1 MVKPNESA
9 KQSHI
14 EAAVALARLLQERA
28 TALQTAAER
37 RQQAELDRMLQTPA
51 DKITLV
57 QLTDQAF
64 RCHSAA
70 RTAEH
75 LTHILDVQGVPRF
88 FSPMERTLLR
98 GFQTFGGWLPGVSVP
113 LVKDQMQQETANVVL
128 PAESEVLTQ
137 HLAARAKDRV
147 RMNLNFLGDAVMGE
161 EESAHR
167 LQKYLEALQ
176 LPEVE
181 VISVKISTLYSQ
193 ISALAR
199 EHTLRVI
206 CDRLELL
213 YRQAARLQFVRPDGI
228 RVPKFVY
235 LDMEEYRDLQ
245 LTAQAFMRTL
255 DRPGLKN
262 ISGGIALQAY
272 VPDSAQVQ
280 RQINDWAKRRVAN
293 GGAAV
298 TIRLV
303 KGANMEAERVEAS
316 VRDWPQAPFKIK
328 AETDANYK
336 RMLHEAM
343 RSENL
348 AAVRVGVAS
357 HNLFDL
363 AYGVVLADECGAGS
377 RVQFEMLEG
386 MANHQRRALLEH
398 TQNLLLYAPACRKEE
413 FLNAIG
419 YLIRR
424 LDENTGPDNFLRH
437 AFKLKV
443 GSPDWENLARGFCES
458 FTLQIADAPRRTQN
472 RLTEQFDAPSV
483 EMKWT
488 ELSNE
493 PDTDWSLP
501 QNSKWAEQIVVRTQ
515 PRMSEIPLVIG
526 SEEIRNAKSEIRN
539 GQCLDPS
546 RPGVVLCKFA
556 QATEAD
562 MDRAVACAKADP
574 AGWRT
579 MSVDARNEILG
590 RVAQEI
596 RRARGDL
603 MWVAMANG
611 GKTLAES
618 DPEVSEAVDFLEFY
632 RSTARYFFELPGMK
646 ANPRGVVAV
655 IPPWNFPIAIPCGGI
670 AAALAAGNTVI
681 LKPASDTVLIAWEL
695 CQCFWRAGVPKT
707 ALQFAPGPGSTAGQ
721 RLVTHADV
729 DAIILT
735 GGTSTAVRMLQARP
749 DVRLFAETGGKNAT
763 IVTAL
768 SDRELAIKHI
778 VHSAFSHN
786 GQKCSAT
793 SLLLLE
799 GEVYDDPKFK
809 AQLCDAVK
817 SIAVGSAWELPSR
830 MSPLIRPPG
839 DDLENAIKT
848 LEPGE
853 SWAVVPRPLGNNP
866 NLWSPGVKYGVRPG
880 SYTHFTEFF
889 GPVLGAM
896 RFERLDEAIAL
907 VNATGYGLTSGLHS
921 LDDREHAQWKAGIH
935 AGNLYIN
942 RGTVGA
948 IVLRQPFGGVGRS
961 SFGPGMKAGGPN
973 YVAQFMKFE
982 ETDAGKPADEPL
994 KNPQLE
1000 LLREAIADESFAT
1013 EVSLTP
1019 EKEIRV
1025 SAGRLQRALR
1035 SYDHWW
1041 SEEFSREHDHLRLLG
1056 QDNIRRYRPFSEVR
1070 VRVTERDSLFEVF
1083 ARVAAAR
1090 ATGARVLVS
1099 SAPANAKPDPVVDL
1113 LDACTHDWAAAIEFV
1128 AETDEQL
1135 ATRIRTMPAHTDE
1148 RIRFA
1153 APDRVPA
1160 MLREAATESGV
1171 WLADEPVLAEG
1182 RVELLWYLREQ
1193 SVSYDYH
1200 RYGNLGTRASEARHE
1215 PQ

>member
-1 MVKPNESA
+1 
-9 KQSHI
+9 
-14 EAAVALARLLQERA
+14 
-28 TALQTAAER
+28 
-37 RQQAELDRMLQTPA
+37 
-51 DKITLV
+51 
-57 QLTDQAF
+57 
-64 RCHSAA
+64 
-70 RTAEH
+70 
-75 LTHILDVQGVPRF
+75 
-88 FSPMERTLLR
+88 MERTLLR

-137 HLAARAKDRV
+137 HLAARAKDGV

-213 YRQAARLQFVRPDGI
+213 YRQAARLHFTRPDGT

-262 ISGGIALQAY
+262 ITGGIALQAY

-280 RQINDWAKRRVAN
+280 RQINDWAKRRVAA
-293 GGAAV
+293 GGAPI

-316 VRDWPQAPFKIK
+316 IRDWPQSPFKVK

-343 RSENL
+343 KSENL

-363 AYGVVLADECGAGS
+363 AYGVVLATEAGAGN

-443 GSPDWENLARGFCES
+443 GSPDWENLARGFRTS
-458 FTLQIADAPRRTQN
+458 FALQIADAPRRTQN
-472 RLTEQFDAPSV
+472 RQTEHFAGAQSLP

-488 ELSNE
+488 HFVNE

-501 QNSKWAEQIVVRTQ
+501 ENSAWAEQLVAQTEPGIT
-515 PRMSEIPLVIG
+515 EIPLVIG
-526 SEEIRNAKSEIRN
+526 GAEIQNPKSAIQN
-539 GQCLDPS
+539 GVCLDPS
-546 RPGVVLCKFA
+546 RPGVVLCKFV
-556 QATEAD
+556 QATEAEID
-562 MDRAVACAKADP
+562 QAVACAKADP

-579 MSVDARNEILG
+579 MSVGARNEILG

-596 RRARGDL
+596 RRARGNL
-603 MWVAMANG
+603 MWAAMANG
-611 GKTLAES
+611 GKTLSES

-632 RSTARYFFELPGMK
+632 RSNARYYFELPGMK
-646 ANPRGVVAV
+646 ASPRGVVAV

-707 ALQFAPGPGSTAGQ
+707 ALQFAPGPGSTSGQ
-721 RLVTHADV
+721 RLVTHPDV
-729 DAIILT
+729 HAIILT
-735 GGTSTAVRMLQARP
+735 GGTSTAVRMLKARP

-763 IVTAL
+763 VVTAL

-793 SLLLLE
+793 SVLLLE
-799 GEVYDDPKFK
+799 AEVYDDPKFK

-839 DDLENAIKT
+839 DDLENGLKT
-848 LEPGE
+848 LESGE
-853 SWAVVPRPLGNNP
+853 TWAVVPRPIGNNP

-880 SYTHFTEFF
+880 SYTHLTEFF
-889 GPVLGAM
+889 GPVLGVM

-921 LDDREHAQWKAGIH
+921 LDEREHAQWKAGVH
-935 AGNLYIN
+935 AGNLYLN

-982 ETDAGKPADEPL
+982 ETSMTDPASHPL
-994 KNPQLE
+994 TNPHLE
-1000 LLREAIADESFAT
+1000 LLRRELSDESFAQSASQT
-1013 EVSLTP
+1013 N
-1019 EKEIRV
+1019 EKDLAKTSR
-1025 SAGRLQRALR
+1025 RLRQALE
-1035 SYDHWW
+1035 SYDRWW
-1041 SEEFSREHDHLRLLG
+1041 IVEFSREHDHLRLLG
-1056 QDNIRRYRPFSEVR
+1056 QDNVRRYRPFGEVR
-1070 VRVTERDSLFEVF
+1070 VRVTEGDTLFEVF

-1090 ATGARVLVS
+1090 ATGARVIVS
-1099 SAPANAKPDPVVDL
+1099 SLPANGKRNPTVDL

-1128 AETDEQL
+1128 EETDEQL
-1135 ATRIRTMPAHTDE
+1135 AAHIRELPAHTDE

-1153 APDRVPA
+1153 ASDRAPA
-1160 MLREAATESGV
+1160 ALRDAATVSGA

-1200 RYGNLGTRASEARHE
+1200 RYGNLGPRASEARHE
-1215 PQ
+1215 PS